1 VQNLPILRRSQETS
15 DSCKQAYTLC
25 YNFSHSMNTSS
36 HLPKVSI
43 IMPSFN
49 QGQFLESSIHSVLE
63 QDYPNIE
70 YIIVDGGSKD
80 NSLEIIKKYKDHLAW
95 WASEK
100 DKGHAD
106 ALNKGFSHATGEI
119 LAWLNSDD
127 IYFPNAVSEAVSIL
141 TNHPDVGMVYGD
153 ADLIDDSGV
162 TVGKFASKQTSYRQ
176 MLRGSVHIPQA
187 TTFIRADVWRQVGPL
202 DLSLFFSFDYD
213 LWVKIAKVSKVL
225 YVPKRW
231 AKFRIHGAG
240 KTIVN
245 DDRCYPD
252 MLRVLER
259 ETGSSWLSW
268 LRLRMIARK
277 AFYSW
282 MPWKFRLRLR
292 KILTFK

>member
-1 VQNLPILRRSQETS
+1 MNALPT
-15 DSCKQAYTLC
+15 
-25 YNFSHSMNTSS
+25 
-36 HLPKVSI
+36 LPKVSI
-43 IMPSFN
+43 IIPSFN
-49 QGQFLESSIHSVLE
+49 QGQFLEATIRSTLE
-63 QDYPNIE
+63 QDYPHTEFIV
-70 YIIVDGGSKD
+70 VDGGSKD
-80 NSLEIIKKYKDHLAW
+80 NSVEIIKKYQDRLTW
-95 WASEK
+95 WVSEK

-106 ALNKGFSHATGEI
+106 ALNKGFSHATGDI

-127 IYFPNAVSEAVSIL
+127 IYFPSAVSEAVSIL
-141 TNHPDVGMVYGD
+141 QSRTDVGMVYGD
-153 ADLIDDSGV
+153 ADLIDDAGE
-162 TVGKFASKQTSYRQ
+162 TVGQFGSKQTSYRQ

-187 TTFIRADVWRQVGPL
+187 TTFFRADVWRKIGPL

-213 LWVKIAKVSKVL
+213 LWVRIAKVSQVL

-259 ETGSSWLSW
+259 EGGSWLSW

-277 AFYSW
+277 ILYSW
-282 MPWKFRLRLR
+282 LPWKFRLRLR
-292 KILTFK
+292 KLLTFK

>member
-1 VQNLPILRRSQETS
+1 
-15 DSCKQAYTLC
+15 
-25 YNFSHSMNTSS
+25 MNSLTAQ
-36 HLPKVSI
+36 PKVSI
-43 IMPSFN
+43 ITPSFN
-49 QGQFLESSIHSVLE
+49 QAQFLEESIRSVLE

-80 NSLEIIKKYKDHLAW
+80 NSVEIIKKYEDRLAW
-95 WASEK
+95 WVSEK

-106 ALNKGFSHATGEI
+106 ALNKGFSRATGEI

-127 IYFPNAVSEAVSIL
+127 IYFPHAVSEAVAVLKSL
-141 TNHPDVGMVYGD
+141 PEVGMVYGD

-162 TVGKFASKQTSYRQ
+162 TVGQFSSKQTSYRQ

-187 TTFIRADVWRQVGPL
+187 TTFFRADLWRQVGPL
-202 DLSLFFSFDYD
+202 DLSLFYSFDYD
-213 LWVKIAKVSKVL
+213 LWVRLAKVSQLL

-259 ETGSSWLSW
+259 EGGSWFSI
-268 LRLRMIARK
+268 LRLRMLARK
-277 AFYSW
+277 LMYSW
-282 MPWKFRLRLR
+282 LPWKFRLRLR
-292 KILTFK
+292 KLLTFNR

>member
-1 VQNLPILRRSQETS
+1 
-15 DSCKQAYTLC
+15 
-25 YNFSHSMNTSS
+25 MNNSS
-36 HLPKVSI
+36 NLPKVSI
-43 IMPSFN
+43 ITPSFN
-49 QGQFLESSIHSVLE
+49 QAQFLEASIRSVLE
-63 QDYPNIE
+63 QDYPNLE
-70 YIIVDGGSKD
+70 YIIVDGGSQD
-80 NSLEIIKKYKDHLAW
+80 NSLEIIKKYQDRLAW
-95 WASEK
+95 WVSEK

-106 ALNKGFSHATGEI
+106 ALNKGFSHATGDI

-127 IYFPNAVSEAVSIL
+127 IYFPNAVSEAVSVL
-141 TNHPDVGMVYGD
+141 TSRPDVGMVYGD
-153 ADLIDDSGV
+153 ADLIDDSGA
-162 TVGKFASKQTSYRQ
+162 TVGQFGSKQTSYRQ

-187 TTFIRADVWRQVGPL
+187 TTFFRADVWRRVGPL

-213 LWVKIAKVSKVL
+213 LWVKIAKVSNVL

-231 AKFRIHGAG
+231 AQFRIHEAG

-252 MLRVLER
+252 MLRVLAR
-259 ETGSSWLSW
+259 EGGSWLSW

-277 AFYSW
+277 LLYSW

>member
-1 VQNLPILRRSQETS
+1 MNSLS
-15 DSCKQAYTLC
+15 DR
-25 YNFSHSMNTSS
+25 
-36 HLPKVSI
+36 PKVSVI
-43 IMPSFN
+43 IPSFN
-49 QGQFLESSIHSVLE
+49 QGQFLEASIRSVLE
-63 QDYPNIE
+63 QDYPNLETIV
-70 YIIVDGGSKD
+70 VDGGSKD
-80 NSLEIIKKYKDHLAW
+80 ESVEVIKKYQDRLTW
-95 WASEK
+95 WVSEK

-127 IYFPNAVSEAVSIL
+127 IYFPSAVSEAVAL
-141 TNHPDVGMVYGD
+141 LKEHPEVGMVYGD
-153 ADLIDDSGV
+153 ADLIDDAGE
-162 TVGKFASKQTSYRQ
+162 TIGQFGSKQTSYRQ

-187 TTFIRADVWRQVGPL
+187 TTFFRADRWRQVGPL

-213 LWVKIAKVSKVL
+213 LWVRLAKVSQLL

-259 ETGSSWLSW
+259 EGGSWFSW
-268 LRLRMIARK
+268 LRLRMITRK
-277 AFYSW
+277 VLYSW
-282 MPWKFRLRLR
+282 LPWKFRLRVR
-292 KILTFK
+292 KALTFK

>member
-1 VQNLPILRRSQETS
+1 MKSLS
-15 DSCKQAYTLC
+15 D
-25 YNFSHSMNTSS
+25 
-36 HLPKVSI
+36 LPKVSI
-43 IMPSFN
+43 ITPSFN
-49 QGQFLESSIHSVLE
+49 QGQFLEASIRSVLE

-70 YIIVDGGSKD
+70 YIIVDGSSKD
-80 NSLEIIKKYKDHLAW
+80 ESVEIIKKYQNHLAW
-95 WASEK
+95 WVSEK

-127 IYFPNAVSEAVSIL
+127 IYFPNAVSEAISVLRS
-141 TNHPDVGMVYGD
+141 HPEVGMVYGN
-153 ADLIDDSGV
+153 ADLIDDAGA
-162 TVGKFASKQTSYRQ
+162 TIGQFAAKQTSYRQ

-187 TTFIRADVWRQVGPL
+187 TTFFRSKLWQQVGPL

-213 LWVKIAKVSKVL
+213 LWVRLAKVSQLL

-252 MLRVLER
+252 MLRVLRR
-259 ETGSSWLSW
+259 EGGSWFSL
-268 LRLRMIARK
+268 LRLRMITRK
-277 AFYSW
+277 LIYSW
-282 MPWKFRLRLR
+282 LPWKFRLRLR
-292 KILTFK
+292 KFLTF